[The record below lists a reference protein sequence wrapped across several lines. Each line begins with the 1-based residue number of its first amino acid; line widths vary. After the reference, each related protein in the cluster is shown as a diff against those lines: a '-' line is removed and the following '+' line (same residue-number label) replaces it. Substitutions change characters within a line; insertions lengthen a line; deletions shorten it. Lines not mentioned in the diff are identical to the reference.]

1 MAEAGQSGGLPG
13 RCSPPNR
20 RIAELYRALLAETKL
35 RGRLILHYSVFSC
48 EAEIDFNL

>member
-35 RGRLILHYSVFSC
+35 RGSLIVYHLVLQCVAGVY
-48 EAEIDFNL
+48 FNF